1 MDSDEALMQAFAR
14 GDSRAFDDLYSR
26 HRGPVFRFILRRV
39 REQELANEIHQEV
52 WLRLVRAAERYE
64 PTAKFTTYL
73 YHIAHNLLL
82 DHGRRN
88 ATHLQAVSDEYT
100 DEGPASASIPHD
112 TLGQAILE
120 DCLAL
125 MRRAISSLPVLQRDA
140 FVLQQ
145 EGGHSLEAIADIT
158 GSNRETIKS
167 RLRYAIKAL
176 REQLEECL

>member
-1 MDSDEALMQAFAR
+1 MDNDETLMQAFAG
-14 GDSRAFDDLYSR
+14 GDSQAFETLYSR
-26 HRGPVFRFILRRV
+26 HKGPVFRFILRRV
-39 REQELANEIHQEV
+39 HEQELANELHQEV
-52 WLRLVRAAERYE
+52 WLKLVRAAERYE

-82 DHGRRN
+82 DHSRRN
-88 ATHLQAVSDEYT
+88 ATHLQAVSDEYE
-100 DEGPASASIPHD
+100 DESPGSASPHKD
-112 TLGQAILE
+112 TLGQAIID

-125 MRRAISSLPVLQRDA
+125 MRQAIRALPMVQRDA

-167 RLRYAIKAL
+167 RLRYAIKEL
-176 REQLEECL
+176 REKLRDCL